1 MKKELLKPKID
12 VVFHALFREENK
24 NLTEALISD
33 ILGEKVKVITSD
45 RDRHLNIKDPD
56 QKFGI
61 MDLRTELEGGV
72 KCNIELQ
79 VDEMNFETERFLYY
93 WADAYSRQLEKGT
106 DYVVLHKTISI
117 IILDHELKELKDME
131 ELGTKWQIRDEK
143 TGERLL
149 TKHLEIIII
158 EIPKARRIYKKNNK
172 NKIGQWMMFFDNPND
187 EEVSYIVENNEE
199 IRKANEELDKMSDDE
214 TLRRIA
220 ELKEKGRRDYNA
232 RMSFIENKGME
243 RGLQKGMEQGMKQGM
258 KQGIT
263 IGKREKSIEFAEKLI
278 KKGLDIN
285 FIEETTGLDKE
296 TIEKL
301 IKNK

>member
-1 MKKELLKPKID
+1 MEKELLKPKID

-45 RDRHLNIKDPD
+45 RDRHLNIKDPE

-72 KCNIELQ
+72 KCNIEVQ
-79 VDEMNFETERFLYY
+79 VEEVDFETERFLYY
-93 WADAYSRQLEKGT
+93 WADAYSRQLERGT
-106 DYVVLHKTISI
+106 DYDILHKTISI
-117 IILDHELKELKDME
+117 IILDHELKELKDIE

-143 TGERLL
+143 TGKRLL
-149 TKHLEIIII
+149 TNHLEIIII

-172 NKIGQWMMFFDNPND
+172 NKISQWMMFFDNPND
-187 EEVSYIVENNEE
+187 KEVSKIVENNEE
-199 IRKANEELDKMSDDE
+199 IKKANEELDKMSDDE

-232 RMSFIENKGME
+232 RMSFIERKGME
-243 RGLQKGMEQGMKQGM
+243 NGMRKGSENIAKNM
-258 KQGIT
+258 
-263 IGKREKSIEFAEKLI
+263 I
-278 KKGLDIN
+278 KKGLPIEL
-285 FIEETTGLDKE
+285 IEELTGLDRDSLNK
-296 TIEKL
+296 IIAEK
-301 IKNK
+301 

>member
-1 MKKELLKPKID
+1 MEKELLKPKID

-45 RDRHLNIKDPD
+45 RDRHLNIKDPE

-72 KCNIELQ
+72 KCNIEVQ
-79 VDEMNFETERFLYY
+79 VEEVDFETERFLYY
-93 WADAYSRQLEKGT
+93 WADAYSRQLERGT
-106 DYVVLHKTISI
+106 DYDILHKTISI
-117 IILDHELKELKDME
+117 IILDHELKELKDIE

-143 TGERLL
+143 TGKRLL
-149 TKHLEIIII
+149 TNHLEIIII

-172 NKIGQWMMFFDNPND
+172 NRISQWMMFFDNPND
-187 EEVSYIVENNEE
+187 KEVSKIVENNEE
-199 IRKANEELDKMSDDE
+199 IKKANEELDKMSDDE

-232 RMSFIENKGME
+232 RMSFIERKGME
-243 RGLQKGMEQGMKQGM
+243 NGMRKGSENIAKNM
-258 KQGIT
+258 
-263 IGKREKSIEFAEKLI
+263 I
-278 KKGLDIN
+278 KKGLPIEL
-285 FIEETTGLDKE
+285 IEELTGLDRDSLNK
-296 TIEKL
+296 IIAEK
-301 IKNK
+301 

>member
-1 MKKELLKPKID
+1 MEKELLKPKID

-24 NLTEALISD
+24 SLTEALISD

-72 KCNIELQ
+72 KCNIEVQ
-79 VDEMNFETERFLYY
+79 IEEVDFETERFLYY
-93 WADAYSRQLEKGT
+93 WADAYSRQLKRGT
-106 DYVVLHKTISI
+106 DYDILHKTISI
-117 IILDHELKELKDME
+117 IILDHELKELKDIE

-143 TGERLL
+143 TGKRLL
-149 TKHLEIIII
+149 TNHLEIIII

-172 NKIGQWMMFFDNPND
+172 NKISQWMMFFDNPND
-187 EEVSYIVENNEE
+187 KEVSYIVENNKE
-199 IRKANEELDKMSDDE
+199 IKKANEELDKMSDDE

-232 RMSFIENKGME
+232 RMSFIKK
-243 RGLQKGMEQGMKQGM
+243 KGMEQGF
-258 KQGIT
+258 
-263 IGKREKSIEFAEKLI
+263 EKGAEQALEKTAKNML
-278 KKGLDIN
+278 KKGLDIKL
-285 FIEETTGLDKE
+285 IEEVTGLDRK
-296 TIEKL
+296 TLDKLIEK
-301 IKNK
+301 